1 MGAGKSSVGRALGQ
15 RLNWIFEDLD
25 DRIERRASRK
35 VADIF
40 RDAGEPEFRRAE
52 HAALQEVLQEL
63 RGGVSRIVALG
74 GGAFVQDDNAKLLRN
89 AGVTT
94 LFLDAPVEELWER
107 CCRQASELGAERP
120 LLRSQDQFRELHQ
133 IRRKKYSRASV
144 RFETAGRAVDAI
156 ADEIVQRLEIEEHRN
171 PPGRRRS
178 RVKFDRTIFRVAA
191 FLLVSSLALLTPSL
205 ARDKKEIKPGAAQT
219 VDSGAFGVFMK
230 GQRVATETFDI
241 QQQNSE
247 SSIKSQF
254 KQLARKRSSQP
265 EIRPA
270 DYFQRAAHPL
280 RVESVFRR
288 LFDGSAQ

>member
-156 ADEIVQRLEIEEHRN
+156 ADEIVQRL
-171 PPGRRRS
+171 
-178 RVKFDRTIFRVAA
+178 K
-191 FLLVSSLALLTPSL
+191 L
-205 ARDKKEIKPGAAQT
+205 K
-219 VDSGAFGVFMK
+219 
-230 GQRVATETFDI
+230 
-241 QQQNSE
+241 
-247 SSIKSQF
+247 SI
-254 KQLARKRSSQP
+254 
-265 EIRPA
+265 EIR
-270 DYFQRAAHPL
+270 REEGE
-280 RVESVFRR
+280 VE
-288 LFDGSAQ
+288 